1 MQTIQDIKNMREAFA
16 GQSGHAQHEWQR
28 RVEKGERAAAPAWF
42 VGDPAALAEVA
53 AARKQ
58 FETAATNVKSSVAT
72 LESPARV
79 FGWVAGAVGTFTLG
93 AGVVAYFAGSTEAS
107 TAGMPLLAG
116 AIGCL
121 SAAITTHIF
130 AATARSSQRK
140 QEAEAIARALKAFG
154 DGLPNLDLTPVTEPK
169 TGVMKQAVT
178 SEDAFEAH
186 LASAITQS
194 PGIYQ
199 KLIDRQNEKYRLARE
214 AEANRPVLSDEQL
227 AAQAKARGEA
237 VFGSLREK
245 MKERTAR
252 EKAEALK
259 AMTAPNPSVSM
270 RRKVAM

>member
-28 RVEKGERAAAPAWF
+28 RVEKGER
-42 VGDPAALAEVA
+42 AALAEVA

-121 SAAITTHIF
+121 SAAITTHI
-130 AATARSSQRK
+130 
-140 QEAEAIARALKAFG
+140 
-154 DGLPNLDLTPVTEPK
+154 
-169 TGVMKQAVT
+169 
-178 SEDAFEAH
+178 
-186 LASAITQS
+186 
-194 PGIYQ
+194 
-199 KLIDRQNEKYRLARE
+199 
-214 AEANRPVLSDEQL
+214 
-227 AAQAKARGEA
+227 
-237 VFGSLREK
+237 
-245 MKERTAR
+245 
-252 EKAEALK
+252 
-259 AMTAPNPSVSM
+259 
-270 RRKVAM
+270 